1 MTILFVILTIAA
13 VIIASR
19 ENSKASKAANNVRIL
34 EGKLKVSE
42 EQGAQHLK
50 MYNDAKATLDKI
62 KAELEMV
69 KSQQDAKEAAAK
81 KPTRKP
87 RAKKAPSK
95 APAKKTTTRKTASK
109 K

>member
-19 ENSKASKAANNVRIL
+19 ENSKATKAANNARVL

-42 EQGAQHLK
+42 EQGAEHLK
-50 MYNDAKATLDKI
+50 MYNDVKATLDKI

-69 KSQQDAKEAAAK
+69 KSSQEAAKAAAK
-81 KPTRKP
+81 PARKP
-87 RAKKAPSK
+87 RAKKAPAK
-95 APAKKTTTRKTASK
+95 APAKKATPRKTASK